1 MAESRQHTLDRIRSP
16 RVQITYDVEIGDAI
30 EKKELPFVV
39 GVLADLSGNPENPL
53 PPMKNRKFVEIDRDN
68 FMDIMAVIH
77 PRLVIRVANKLSDE
91 NPEISVELTFKEMSD
106 FEPQK
111 LAKNIPA
118 LAALYQKRTNL
129 KNLIAKMDGNDALE
143 TLLTQIMKN
152 NDNLQKLK
160 TEIEAKLSERPAP
173 EKVTESKTQKN
184 ETTE

>member
-16 RVQITYDVEIGDAI
+16 RVHITYDVEIGDAI

-91 NPEISVELTFKEMSD
+91 TPEISVELMFKEMSD
-106 FEPQK
+106 FEPQN

-143 TLLTQIMKN
+143 SILTQIMKN

-160 TEIEAKLSERPAP
+160 TEIEAKLSERQTP
-173 EKVTESKTQKN
+173 EKVTETKPSKK
-184 ETTE
+184 ETTK